1 VDESATGP
9 AGFSFCARIA
19 AVDFRLS
26 DEQQLIRQTARAFCD
41 AEIAP
46 HASEWDRTETIDR
59 GIVGKLAGLGYLA
72 AALPEPYGGMALD
85 MVSYALVVEELGR
98 ADSNVRGIVSVS
110 NGLYGKSVSRWG
122 TDEQKE
128 RLLPGLASGEA
139 LGCYALTEPGAGS
152 DPSSL
157 ETRAVREGGDW
168 AISGQKIFITL
179 GSWASYALVFAR
191 TGEAGPRGITCFIVP
206 TDSPGFEARPIKGK
220 LGLRA
225 QDTAELHLDGV
236 HVSDENRLGELGGG
250 FKVAMSALDHGRISL
265 GAGCVGISQGCL
277 DASIA
282 YTKQRTQ
289 FGRTVASFQLVQELL
304 ADIAVETEAA
314 RLLVW
319 RAAAT
324 ADAGEQYTVEA
335 SLAQYFASEVAV
347 RAANAA
353 VQAHGGYGYVDEF
366 PVGKY
371 LRDARVTTLYE
382 GTSQIQKLLIGR
394 ALTGESAF
402 A

>member
-1 VDESATGP
+1 
-9 AGFSFCARIA
+9 
-19 AVDFRLS
+19 VDFTLS
-26 DEQQLIRQTARAFCD
+26 EEQQLIRETARAFCD

-46 HASEWDRTETIDR
+46 HAAEWDREEAIDR
-59 GIVGKLAGLGYLA
+59 SIVGKLAELGFLS
-72 AALPEPYGGMALD
+72 AALPEEHGGMGLE
-85 MVSYALVVEELGR
+85 MLSYALVVEEIGR

-110 NGLYGKSVSRWG
+110 NGLYGKSVARWG
-122 TDEQKE
+122 TDEQKA
-128 RLLPGLASGEA
+128 RLLPALAAGEE

-152 DPSSL
+152 DPGGL
-157 ETRAVREGGDW
+157 ETRAERDGDGW
-168 AISGQKIFITL
+168 VLTGQKIFITL
-179 GSWASYALVFAR
+179 GSWASHALVFAR
-191 TGEAGPRGITCFIVP
+191 TGEAGPRGITCFVVP
-206 TDSPGFEARPIKGK
+206 TDAPGFEARPIKGK

-225 QDTAELHLDGV
+225 QDTAELFLDGV
-236 HVSDENRLGELGGG
+236 RVSDSDRLGELGAG

-265 GAGCVGISQGCL
+265 GAGCVGIAQGCL
-277 DASIA
+277 DASVA
-282 YTKQRTQ
+282 YTKERTQ
-289 FGRTVASFQLVQELL
+289 FGRAVASFQLVQELL

-324 ADAGEQYTVEA
+324 ADRGERHTVEA
-335 SLAQYFASEVAV
+335 SFAKYFASETAV

-353 VQAHGGYGYVDEF
+353 VQAHGGYGYVDEY

>member
-1 VDESATGP
+1 M
-9 AGFSFCARIA
+9 
-19 AVDFRLS
+19 DFELS
-26 DEQQLIRQTARAFCD
+26 DEQRLIRETARSFCD

-46 HASEWDRTETIDR
+46 HAAEWDRAEAIDR
-59 GIVGKLAGLGYLA
+59 GIVGKLASLGFLA
-72 AALPEPYGGMALD
+72 AALPEEHGGLGLD
-85 MVSYALVVEELGR
+85 MVSYTLLVEELGR

-110 NGLYGKSVSRWG
+110 NGLYGKSVARWG
-122 TDEQKE
+122 T
-128 RLLPGLASGEA
+128 RRAAASASCRALAAGEE

-152 DPSSL
+152 DPGSL
-157 ETRAVREGGDW
+157 ETRAERDGDGYVLR
-168 AISGQKIFITL
+168 GQKVFITL
-179 GSWASYALVFAR
+179 GSWATWALVFAR
-191 TGEAGPRGITCFIVP
+191 TGEAGPRGITCFVVP
-206 TDSPGFEARPIKGK
+206 TSAEGFEARPIKGK

-236 HVSDENRLGELGGG
+236 RVGADAVLGEVGGG

-265 GAGCVGISQGCL
+265 GAGCVGIAQGCL
-277 DASIA
+277 DAAVA
-282 YTKQRTQ
+282 YTTERRQ
-289 FGRTVASFQLVQELL
+289 FGRSVASFQLVQELL

-324 ADAGEQYTVEA
+324 ADRGERYTVEA
-335 SLAQYFASEVAV
+335 SYAKYFASEVAV

-353 VQAHGGYGYVDEF
+353 LQAHGGYGYVDEY

-394 ALTGESAF
+394 ALTGENAF

>member
-1 VDESATGP
+1 M
-9 AGFSFCARIA
+9 
-19 AVDFRLS
+19 DFELS
-26 DEQQLIRQTARAFCD
+26 DEQRLIRETARAFCD

-46 HASEWDRTETIDR
+46 HAAAWDRAEAVDPA
-59 GIVGKLAGLGYLA
+59 IVRKLASLGFLA
-72 AALPEPYGGMALD
+72 AALPEEHGGLGLD
-85 MVSYALVVEELGR
+85 MVSYTLLVEELGR

-110 NGLYGKSVSRWG
+110 NGLYGKSVARWG
-122 TDEQKE
+122 TPEQRA
-128 RLLPGLASGEA
+128 RLLPPLAAGEE

-152 DPSSL
+152 DPGSL
-157 ETRAVREGGDW
+157 ETRAERDGDGYVLR
-168 AISGQKIFITL
+168 GQKVFITL
-179 GSWASYALVFAR
+179 GSWATWALVFAR
-191 TGEAGPRGITCFIVP
+191 TGEDGPRGITCFVVP
-206 TDSPGFEARPIKGK
+206 TGAEGFEARPIKGK

-236 HVSDENRLGELGGG
+236 RVDGDAVLGEVGGG

-265 GAGCVGISQGCL
+265 GAGCVGIAQGCL
-277 DASIA
+277 DAAVA
-282 YTKQRTQ
+282 YTTERRQ
-289 FGRTVASFQLVQELL
+289 FGRSVASFQLVQELL

-324 ADAGEQYTVEA
+324 ADRGERYTVEA
-335 SLAQYFASEVAV
+335 SYAKYFASEVAV

-353 VQAHGGYGYVDEF
+353 LQAHGGYGYVDEY

-394 ALTGESAF
+394 ALTGENAF

>member
-1 VDESATGP
+1 MLNPT
-9 AGFSFCARIA
+9 
-19 AVDFRLS
+19 VDFQLS
-26 DEQQLIRQTARAFCD
+26 DEQQLIKQTAREFCD

-46 HASEWDRTETIDR
+46 HAAEWDRTETIDR
-59 GIVGKLAGLGYLA
+59 GIVGKLAELGFLA
-72 AALPEPYGGMALD
+72 AALPEEHGGMGLD
-85 MVSYALVVEELGR
+85 MVSYALVVEEIGR

-110 NGLYGKSVSRWG
+110 NGLYGKTVAKWG
-122 TDEQKE
+122 SDEQRA
-128 RLLPGLASGEA
+128 RLLPGLADGTA

-152 DPSSL
+152 DPGGL
-157 ETRAVREGGDW
+157 ETRAERDGGDW
-168 AISGQKIFITL
+168 VLSGQKIFITL
-179 GSWASYALVFAR
+179 GSWAANALVFAR
-191 TGEAGPRGITCFIVP
+191 TGEAGPRGITCFVVP
-206 TDSPGFEARPIKGK
+206 TDAAGFEARPIKGK

-225 QDTAELHLDGV
+225 QDTAELFLDGV
-236 HVSDENRLGELGGG
+236 RVPDENIVGELGGG

-265 GAGCVGISQGCL
+265 GAGCVGIAQGCL

-282 YTKQRTQ
+282 YTKERQQ
-289 FGRTVASFQLVQELL
+289 FGRPVASFQLVQELL

-324 ADAGEQYTVEA
+324 ADRGERHTVEA
-335 SLAQYFASEVAV
+335 SFAKYFASEVAV

-353 VQAHGGYGYVDEF
+353 VQAHGGYGYVDEY

-394 ALTGESAF
+394 ALTGENAF
-402 A
+402 T

>member
-1 VDESATGP
+1 M
-9 AGFSFCARIA
+9 
-19 AVDFRLS
+19 DFTLS
-26 DEQQLIRQTARAFCD
+26 DEQQLIRETARAFCE

-46 HASEWDRTETIDR
+46 HAAEWDRTEAIDR
-59 GIVGKLAGLGYLA
+59 SIVGKLAELGFLS
-72 AALPEPYGGMALD
+72 AALPEEHGGMGLE
-85 MVSYALVVEELGR
+85 MVSYALVVEEIGR

-110 NGLYGKSVSRWG
+110 NGLYGKSVARWG
-122 TDEQKE
+122 TDEQKA
-128 RLLPGLASGEA
+128 RLLPALAAGEE

-152 DPSSL
+152 DPGGL
-157 ETRAVREGGDW
+157 ETRAERDGDDW
-168 AISGQKIFITL
+168 VLSGQKIFITL
-179 GSWASYALVFAR
+179 GSWAAHALVFAR
-191 TGEAGPRGITCFIVP
+191 TGEPGPRGITCFVVP
-206 TDSPGFEARPIKGK
+206 TDAPGFEARPIKGK

-225 QDTAELHLDGV
+225 QDTAALFLDGV
-236 HVSDENRLGELGGG
+236 RVSDADRLGDLGAG

-265 GAGCVGISQGCL
+265 GAGCVGIAQGCL
-277 DASIA
+277 DASVA
-282 YTKQRTQ
+282 YTKARTQ
-289 FGRTVASFQLVQELL
+289 FGRSVASFQLVQELL

-324 ADAGEQYTVEA
+324 ADRGERHTVEA
-335 SLAQYFASEVAV
+335 SFAKYFASETAV

-353 VQAHGGYGYVDEF
+353 VQAHGGYGYVDEY

>member
-1 VDESATGP
+1 M
-9 AGFSFCARIA
+9 
-19 AVDFRLS
+19 DFELS
-26 DEQQLIRQTARAFCD
+26 DEQRLIRETARSFCD

-46 HASEWDRTETIDR
+46 YAAEWDRAEAVDAAV
-59 GIVGKLAGLGYLA
+59 VGKLASLGFLA
-72 AALPEPYGGMALD
+72 AALPEEHGGLGLD
-85 MVSYALVVEELGR
+85 MVSYTLLVEELGR

-110 NGLYGKSVSRWG
+110 NGLYGKSVARWG
-122 TDEQKE
+122 SAEQRA
-128 RLLPGLASGEA
+128 RLLPPLAAGEE

-152 DPSSL
+152 DPGSL
-157 ETRAVREGGDW
+157 ETRAEPDGDGYVLR
-168 AISGQKIFITL
+168 GQKVFITL
-179 GSWASYALVFAR
+179 GSWATWALVFAR
-191 TGEAGPRGITCFIVP
+191 TGEAGPRGITCFVVP
-206 TDSPGFEARPIKGK
+206 TDADGFEARPIKGK

-236 HVSDENRLGELGGG
+236 RVGADAVLGEVGGG
-250 FKVAMSALDHGRISL
+250 FKVAMSALDHGRVSL
-265 GAGCVGISQGCL
+265 GAGCVGIAQGCL
-277 DASIA
+277 DAAVA
-282 YTKQRTQ
+282 YTTERRQ
-289 FGRTVASFQLVQELL
+289 FGRSVASFQLVQELL

-324 ADAGEQYTVEA
+324 ADRGERYTVEA
-335 SLAQYFASEVAV
+335 SYAKYFASEVAV

-353 VQAHGGYGYVDEF
+353 LQAHGGYGYVDEY

-394 ALTGESAF
+394 ALTGENAF

>member
-1 VDESATGP
+1 
-9 AGFSFCARIA
+9 
-19 AVDFRLS
+19 VDFTLS

-46 HASEWDRTETIDR
+46 HAAEWDRTETIDR
-59 GIVGKLAGLGYLA
+59 SIVGKLAEIGFLA
-72 AALPEPYGGMALD
+72 AALPEEHGGMGLP
-85 MVSYALVVEELGR
+85 MSSYALVVEELGR

-110 NGLYGKSVSRWG
+110 NGLYGKTVAKWG
-122 TDEQKE
+122 TAEQKS
-128 RLLPGLASGEA
+128 RLLPPLAAGDA

-152 DPSSL
+152 DPGGL
-157 ETRAVREGGDW
+157 ETRAERDGDGW
-168 AISGQKIFITL
+168 RISGQKIFITL
-179 GSWASYALVFAR
+179 GSWATNALVFAR
-191 TGEAGPRGITCFIVP
+191 TGEAGPRGITCFVVP
-206 TDSPGFEARPIKGK
+206 TGAAGFEARPIKGK

-225 QDTAELHLDGV
+225 QDTAELFLDGV
-236 HVSDENRLGELGGG
+236 RVGEDAIVGELGGG

-265 GAGCVGISQGCL
+265 AAGCVGIAQGCL
-277 DASIA
+277 DASIE

-289 FGRTVASFQLVQELL
+289 FGRSIASFQLVQELL

-319 RAAAT
+319 RAAAV
-324 ADAGEQYTVEA
+324 ADRGERHTVEA
-335 SLAQYFASEVAV
+335 SYAKYFASEVAV

-353 VQAHGGYGYVDEF
+353 VQAHGGYGYVDEY

-394 ALTGESAF
+394 ALTGENAF

>member
-1 VDESATGP
+1 
-9 AGFSFCARIA
+9 
-19 AVDFRLS
+19 VDFTLS
-26 DEQQLIRQTARAFCD
+26 DEQQLIRDTARAFCA

-46 HASEWDRTETIDR
+46 YAADWDRTETIDR
-59 GIVGKLAGLGYLA
+59 SIVGKLAELGFLA
-72 AALPEPYGGMALD
+72 AALPEEHGGMGLD
-85 MVSYALVVEELGR
+85 MVSYALVVEELGK

-110 NGLYGKSVSRWG
+110 NGLYGKSVAKWG
-122 TDEQKE
+122 SEEQKA
-128 RLLPGLASGEA
+128 RLLPPLAAGEA

-152 DPSSL
+152 DPGGL
-157 ETRAVREGGDW
+157 ETRAERDGDDW
-168 AISGQKIFITL
+168 VISGQKIFITL
-179 GSWASYALVFAR
+179 GSWATNALVFAR
-191 TGEAGPRGITCFIVP
+191 TGEPGPRGITCFIVP
-206 TDSPGFEARPIKGK
+206 ADAQGFEARPIHGK

-225 QDTAELHLDGV
+225 QDTAELFLDGV
-236 HVSDENRLGELGGG
+236 RVPDKNRLGELGSG

-265 GAGCVGISQGCL
+265 GAGCVGIAQGCL
-277 DASIA
+277 DASVA
-282 YTKQRTQ
+282 YTKERKQ
-289 FGRTVASFQLVQELL
+289 FGRSVASFQLVQELL

-324 ADAGEQYTVEA
+324 ADRGERHTVEA
-335 SLAQYFASEVAV
+335 SYAKYFASEVAV

-353 VQAHGGYGYVDEF
+353 VQAHGGYGYIDEY

-394 ALTGESAF
+394 ALTGENAF
-402 A
+402 T

>member
-1 VDESATGP
+1 M
-9 AGFSFCARIA
+9 
-19 AVDFRLS
+19 DFELS
-26 DEQQLIRQTARAFCD
+26 DEQRLIRETARSFCD

-46 HASEWDRTETIDR
+46 YAAEWVRAEAVDRA
-59 GIVGKLAGLGYLA
+59 IVGKLASLGFLA
-72 AALPEPYGGMALD
+72 AALPEEHGGLGLD
-85 MVSYALVVEELGR
+85 MVSYTLLVEELGR

-110 NGLYGKSVSRWG
+110 NGLYGTSVARWG
-122 TDEQKE
+122 TAEQRA
-128 RLLPGLASGEA
+128 RLLPPLAAGEE

-152 DPSSL
+152 DPGSL
-157 ETRAVREGGDW
+157 ETRAERDGDGYVLR
-168 AISGQKIFITL
+168 GQKVFITL
-179 GSWASYALVFAR
+179 GSWATWALVFAR
-191 TGEAGPRGITCFIVP
+191 TGEPGPRGITCFVVP
-206 TDSPGFEARPIKGK
+206 TSAEGFEARPIKGK

-236 HVSDENRLGELGGG
+236 RVGADSVLGEVGGG

-265 GAGCVGISQGCL
+265 GAGCVGIAQGCL
-277 DASIA
+277 DAAVA
-282 YTKQRTQ
+282 YTTERKQ
-289 FGRTVASFQLVQELL
+289 FGRSVASFQLVQELL

-324 ADAGEQYTVEA
+324 ADRGERYTVEA
-335 SLAQYFASEVAV
+335 SYGKYFASEVAV

-353 VQAHGGYGYVDEF
+353 LQAHGGYGYVDEY

-394 ALTGESAF
+394 ALTGENAF

>member
-1 VDESATGP
+1 
-9 AGFSFCARIA
+9 
-19 AVDFRLS
+19 VDFALTA
-26 DEQQLIRQTARAFCD
+26 DQQLVRDTARRFCD

-46 HASEWDRTETIDR
+46 HAAVWDREEAIDR
-59 GIVGKLAGLGYLA
+59 SLVGKLAELGFLGASLPSEHSGLG
-72 AALPEPYGGMALD
+72 LD
-85 MVSYALVVEELGR
+85 LVSYTLIVEELGR

-110 NGLYGKSVSRWG
+110 NGLYGHSIARWG
-122 TDEQKE
+122 TQEQRE
-128 RLLPGLASGEA
+128 RLLPPLVSGEE

-152 DPSSL
+152 DPAGLQTSA
-157 ETRAVREGGDW
+157 TGDGGEWVLD
-168 AISGQKIFITL
+168 GQKIFITL
-179 GSWASYALVFAR
+179 GSWATHALVFAR
-191 TGEAGPRGITCFIVP
+191 TGELGPRGITCFVVP

-225 QDTAELHLDGV
+225 QDTAELFLDGV
-236 HVSDENRLGELGGG
+236 RVPDEARLGDVGAG
-250 FKVAMSALDHGRISL
+250 FRVAMSALDHGRVSL
-265 GAGCVGISQGCL
+265 GAGCVGIAQGCL
-277 DASIA
+277 DAA
-282 YTKQRTQ
+282 VGYTKERVQ
-289 FGRTVASFQLVQELL
+289 FGRPVAGFQLVQELL

-319 RAAAT
+319 RAAAK
-324 ADAGEQYTVEA
+324 ADGGEPYTTEA
-335 SLAQYFASEVAV
+335 SMAKYFASETAV

-353 VQAHGGYGYVDEF
+353 LQAHGGYGYVDEYA
-366 PVGKY
+366 VGKY

>member
-1 VDESATGP
+1 M
-9 AGFSFCARIA
+9 
-19 AVDFRLS
+19 DFELS
-26 DEQQLIRQTARAFCD
+26 DEQKLIRRTARAFCD

-46 HASEWDRTETIDR
+46 HAAEWDRAETIDR
-59 GIVGKLAGLGYLA
+59 GIVAKLASLGFLA
-72 AALPEPYGGMALD
+72 AALPEEHGGLGLD
-85 MVSYALVVEELGR
+85 MVSYTLLVEELGR

-110 NGLYGKSVSRWG
+110 NGLYGKSVARWG
-122 TDEQKE
+122 TPEQRE
-128 RLLPGLASGEA
+128 RLLGALAAGAE

-152 DPSSL
+152 DPGSL
-157 ETRAVREGGDW
+157 ETRAERDGDGYVLR
-168 AISGQKIFITL
+168 GQKVFITL
-179 GSWASYALVFAR
+179 GSWATWALVFAR
-191 TGEAGPRGITCFIVP
+191 TGEAGPRGITCFVVP
-206 TDSPGFEARPIKGK
+206 TGAEGFEARPIKGK

-236 HVSDENRLGELGGG
+236 RVGADAVLGELGGG

-265 GAGCVGISQGCL
+265 GAGCVGIAQGCL
-277 DASIA
+277 DAAVA
-282 YTKQRTQ
+282 YTTERRQ
-289 FGRTVASFQLVQELL
+289 FGRSIASFQLVQELL

-324 ADAGEQYTVEA
+324 ADRGERYTVEA
-335 SLAQYFASEVAV
+335 SYAKYFASEVAV

-353 VQAHGGYGYVDEF
+353 LQAHGGYGYVDEY

-394 ALTGESAF
+394 ALTGENAF